1 MTEVVTPPP
10 PVPEP
15 AEKPETDPFAS
26 GRHTSEWTVTKIAL
40 VVGAV
45 LEALA
50 TGIHSLQA
58 GGVNATWFAMALA
71 VIGVVLQAATFFGYQ
86 KGRAT
91 VKAAAITADA
101 VVNAA
106 ANRAGASTLP

>member
-1 MTEVVTPPP
+1 MTDIAPTPP

-15 AEKPETDPFAS
+15 EEKPGTDPFAA
-26 GRHTSEWTVTKIAL
+26 GRHTSEWSVTRLAV
-40 VVGAV
+40 VVGAI
-45 LEALA
+45 LETMA
-50 TGIHSLQA
+50 TGIHGLQA
-58 GGVNATWFAMALA
+58 GGVNATWFAVALA
-71 VIGVVLQAATFFGYQ
+71 VIGVALQVVSIFGYQ

-106 ANRAGASTLP
+106 ANRGASSTP